1 MAEQKYWK
9 KFMTKNL
16 KISLIV
22 LVMLIGIYLINIRSQ
37 GKLKSTYTAIFT
49 DDPEDIF
56 KFLIQNG
63 KEAIELARVD
73 TMWRIS
79 GNDTL
84 EVKSQSMDNLFDKV
98 LKVNRGTIISEN
110 QDNYGKYSV
119 DDSTGTHLAVIDSK
133 GETIGYYVFGRSNSD
148 YSRSYVLVGSD
159 PKVYLADQNVTYM
172 LQTRPTYW
180 GEKPKE
186 EVPIP
191 PQTPAGITTT
201 DTTNSN

>member
-1 MAEQKYWK
+1 
-9 KFMTKNL
+9 MTKNL
-16 KISLIV
+16 QIAMII
-22 LVMLIGIYLINIRSQ
+22 LVVLIGIFFLNKNYQS
-37 GKLKSTYTAIFT
+37 KLETVSEAIFT
-49 DDPEDIF
+49 DDIEDIF

-110 QDNYGKYSV
+110 QNNYEKYSV
-119 DDSTGTHLAVIDSK
+119 DDSTGTHLTVIDSK

-186 EVPIP
+186 EVPLPPPVDIP
-191 PQTPAGITTT
+191 A
-201 DTTNSN
+201 DTTINN

>member
-1 MAEQKYWK
+1 
-9 KFMTKNL
+9 MTKNFQV
-16 KISLIV
+16 SLIV
-22 LVMLIGIYLINIRSQ
+22 LVVLIGIFFFTKNSQ
-37 GKLKSTYTAIFT
+37 SKLESVSEAIFT
-49 DDPEDIF
+49 DDINDIF
-56 KFLIQNG
+56 KFLIQKG
-63 KEAIELARVD
+63 EEAIELARLD
-73 TMWRIS
+73 TIWRIS

-110 QDNYGKYSV
+110 PEKYNKYLV

-133 GETIGYYVFGRSNSD
+133 GETIGYYVFGRSQSD
-148 YSRSYVLVGSD
+148 YSRSYIRVGSD

-186 EVPIP
+186 DEFPPPPLDIP
-191 PQTPAGITTT
+191 V
-201 DTTNSN
+201 DTTINN